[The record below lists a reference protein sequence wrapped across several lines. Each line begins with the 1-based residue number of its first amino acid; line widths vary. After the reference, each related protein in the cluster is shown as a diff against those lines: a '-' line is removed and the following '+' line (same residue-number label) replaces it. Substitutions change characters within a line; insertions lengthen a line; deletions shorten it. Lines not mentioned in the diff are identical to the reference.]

1 MMPLQRKIP
10 QIGSNVQSSVTQ
22 AASDGG
28 VHSQVDR
35 AMQTGKLRRGID
47 DAGQREKQG
56 GKDKNREGDR
66 DGEGID

>member
-1 MMPLQRKIP
+1 MTPLQRKIP

-35 AMQTGKLRRGID
+35 TRQTGKLRRGID
-47 DAGQREKQG
+47 DAGQRERSKE
-56 GKDKNREGDR
+56 GKTKIEKGTGMVR
-66 DGEGID
+66 D